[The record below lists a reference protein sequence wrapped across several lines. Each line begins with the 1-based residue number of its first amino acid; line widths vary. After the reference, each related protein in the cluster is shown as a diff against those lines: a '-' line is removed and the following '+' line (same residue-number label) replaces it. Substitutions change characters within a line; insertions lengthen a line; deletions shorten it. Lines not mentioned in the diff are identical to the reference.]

1 MIYKSEGTGFDS
13 FNQGNLE
20 IAEVGLLRSS
30 LTTLGEGMVGGMSL
44 RSRRASVCGES
55 TASSCPAFSVSSL
68 LSTSPSKPTATTAS
82 LVSMKSMGV
91 AMPKKHGP
99 YADKGHL
106 ITWIDA
112 MRAQSPGRHRPHHGE
127 VADAMDTEAAVYSA
141 WLEKHPSALTSF
153 EKVVKLAKSKQIV
166 VFLDYDGT
174 LSPIVANPDRAVMS
188 DEMRAVVKDLATCFP
203 TAIISGRARPKVYEF
218 VQLSELYY
226 AGSHGMDIVGP
237 AKSSSGFKV
246 TGSRSQDK
254 KGNDV
259 VSFQPASEYL
269 PLMDTVC
276 NTLTETTKVIKGAR
290 VEHNKY
296 CVTVHFRNVRE
307 EQWES
312 LASKVQNILKDYP
325 TLSLTHGRKVLEV
338 RPAIA
343 WDKGKA
349 VDYLLDSLGFADS
362 SDVFPIYIGDD
373 RTDEDA
379 FQLLNTMKH
388 SCSILVSSVP
398 KSTKANLSL
407 RDPSEVQEFLRRLV
421 HWKKWGPEKRNSGT
435 YGRHFL

>member
-1 MIYKSEGTGFDS
+1 
-13 FNQGNLE
+13 
-20 IAEVGLLRSS
+20 
-30 LTTLGEGMVGGMSL
+30 
-44 RSRRASVCGES
+44 
-55 TASSCPAFSVSSL
+55 
-68 LSTSPSKPTATTAS
+68 
-82 LVSMKSMGV
+82 
-91 AMPKKHGP
+91 
-99 YADKGHL
+99 
-106 ITWIDA
+106 
-112 MRAQSPGRHRPHHGE
+112 
-127 VADAMDTEAAVYSA
+127 
-141 WLEKHPSALTSF
+141 
-153 EKVVKLAKSKQIV
+153 
-166 VFLDYDGT
+166 
-174 LSPIVANPDRAVMS
+174 
-188 DEMRAVVKDLATCFP
+188 
-203 TAIISGRARPKVYEF
+203 
-218 VQLSELYY
+218 
-226 AGSHGMDIVGP
+226 MDIAGP

-246 TGSRSQDK
+246 TGSRSQEK

-259 VSFQPASEYL
+259 VFFQPASEYL

-276 NTLTETTKVIKGAR
+276 NILNETTKVIKGAR

-349 VDYLLDSLGFADS
+349 VDYLLNSLGFADT

-388 SCSILVSSVP
+388 SCSILVSTVP